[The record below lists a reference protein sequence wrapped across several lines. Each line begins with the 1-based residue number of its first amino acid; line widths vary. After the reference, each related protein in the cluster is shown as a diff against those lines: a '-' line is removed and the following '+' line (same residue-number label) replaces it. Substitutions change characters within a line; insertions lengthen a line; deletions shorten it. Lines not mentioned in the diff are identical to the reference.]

1 MLGLRDDSSRSTR
14 MLPFFLA
21 VILLNSP
28 TPVVFGLKTTSGSPC
43 ADVCGT
49 TTNTTSSEITCLDH
63 SYNQTSVGKSFKNCI
78 SCQLDSEFHDQNTG
92 ESDVN
97 WGLYNLRYAF
107 STCVF
112 GSPDSISNVSSPCP
126 VACDGVRLA
135 VETHIE
141 DPDTSNLNSWCDT
154 PSFADNVV
162 NTCEFCYNLTSSQ
175 VYMANFLE
183 SIRYNCHFK
192 TATGKTFDIDPTRIF
207 SQSLLPSSLSLET
220 PGTNPSNLNLGVVI
234 AVPIVGFLILVS
246 ALTVCCFFFIRHRR
260 KKARRNRHSPHMY
273 NNWSGA
279 SPTSAQQQQ
288 AWAEQQMFNSGGY
301 GHGSGFGFVDNDGRG
316 QELAYGHG
324 HGQEQHYQSQQYQ
337 RHFQGQDKSGFSQDI
352 IEEPAQQQ
360 YQQQQHAHAHTFD
373 PDQKGQHAQVSVHPQ
388 TFDPDRKD
396 PQQWR

>member
-1 MLGLRDDSSRSTR
+1 MPCNPYLYPYDISKSQ
-14 MLPFFLA
+14 A
-21 VILLNSP
+21 QSP
-28 TPVVFGLKTTSGSPC
+28 KK
-43 ADVCGT
+43 T
-49 TTNTTSSEITCLDH
+49 TTNRDP
-63 SYNQTSVGKSFKNCI
+63 N
-78 SCQLDSEFHDQNTG
+78 
-92 ESDVN
+92 
-97 WGLYNLRYAF
+97 
-107 STCVF
+107 
-112 GSPDSISNVSSPCP
+112 P
-126 VACDGVRLA
+126 V
-135 VETHIE
+135 
-141 DPDTSNLNSWCDT
+141 
-154 PSFADNVV
+154 
-162 NTCEFCYNLTSSQ
+162 
-175 VYMANFLE
+175 LE

>member
-1 MLGLRDDSSRSTR
+1 MIGRSGDSSRSSR
-14 MLPFFLA
+14 MLAFFLA

-28 TPVVFGLKTTSGSPC
+28 APVVFGLKTTPGSPC
-43 ADVCGT
+43 TDVCGT

-78 SCQLDSEFHDQNTG
+78 SCQLDSDFNDLNTG

-141 DPDTSNLNSWCDT
+141 NPDTSNLNSWCET

-192 TATGKTFDIDPTRIF
+192 TVTGKTFNIAPTRIF

-220 PGTNPSNLNLGVVI
+220 PGADSSNLNLGVVI

-246 ALTVCCFFFIRHRR
+246 ALAVCCFFFIRHRR
-260 KKARRNRHSPHMY
+260 KKARRNRQAPHMY
-273 NNWSGA
+273 NNWSDA
-279 SPTSAQQQQ
+279 SPQQQQQ
-288 AWAEQQMFNSGGY
+288 AWAEQQMYNPGGY

-324 HGQEQHYQSQQYQ
+324 QDQRYQSQQYQ
-337 RHFQGQDKSGFSQDI
+337 QHFQGQDKSGFSQDI
-352 IEEPAQQQ
+352 VEENAQQR
-360 YQQQQHAHAHTFD
+360 YQQQNAQVPAHLQTFD
-373 PDQKGQHAQVSVHPQ
+373 PDQKGQHAQVPAHPQ

-396 PQQWR
+396 PQQWQ